1 MTRGL
6 AVIAV
11 VLFVLGSVASAQPH
25 HGHKQVLCQPTEAQ
39 RTAAADFVRAV
50 KLATYRY
57 ADVKQAVLDGYVSD
71 GKPTN
76 AVMHYDSKT
85 ARNDGVKLDP
95 KHPESLV
102 YANTYD
108 GPMLLGVLFTMGGS
122 RYPGPR
128 FGGCLTEWH
137 SHEMCKPPAGPPR
150 PSTDGACP
158 PGTELRRTGEMIHT
172 WVVPMKG
179 GPYAHRAD
187 NRYRCWLRSTA
198 C

>member
-1 MTRGL
+1 MPVTRL
-6 AVIAV
+6 ASIAA
-11 VLFVLGSVASAQPH
+11 VLLVLGSVAGARP
-25 HGHKQVLCQPTEAQ
+25 HGHQAVECHPTEVQ
-39 RTAAADFVRAV
+39 RTAARDFAKSV
-50 KLATYRY
+50 KLGTYRY
-57 ADVKQAVLDGYVSD
+57 ADVKQAILDGYTND

-95 KHPESLV
+95 KRPESLV

-108 GPMLLGVLFTMGGS
+108 GPKLLGVLFTMGGS
-122 RYPGPR
+122 RRPGPR

-137 SHEMCKPPAGPPR
+137 KHEMCKPPAGPTR
-150 PSTDGACP
+150 PTTDGACP
-158 PGTELRRTGEMIHT
+158 PGTELRSTGEMIHT
-172 WVVPMKG
+172 WVVPMRG

-187 NRYRCWLRSTA
+187 NRYRCWLRDTD

>member
-1 MTRGL
+1 MIRGP
-6 AVIAV
+6 AVIA
-11 VLFVLGSVASAQPH
+11 LLLLVLGSVAGAQPR
-25 HGHKQVLCQPTEAQ
+25 HGHPQEECRPTEAQ
-39 RTAAADFVRAV
+39 RTAAREFVEAV

-57 ADVKQAVLDGYVSD
+57 ADAKQAILDGYSTD

-76 AVMHYDSKT
+76 AVMHYDSKS
-85 ARNDGVKLDP
+85 ARSDGVVLDP

-102 YANTYD
+102 YANTND
-108 GPMLLGVLFTMGGS
+108 GPRLLGVLFSMGGS
-122 RYPGPR
+122 GRPGPR

-137 SHEMCKPPAGPPR
+137 SHSMCKPPVGPTR
-150 PSTDGACP
+150 PTTDGTCP

-179 GPYAHRAD
+179 GPFAHRAD
-187 NRYRCWLRSTA
+187 NRYRCWLRTTE